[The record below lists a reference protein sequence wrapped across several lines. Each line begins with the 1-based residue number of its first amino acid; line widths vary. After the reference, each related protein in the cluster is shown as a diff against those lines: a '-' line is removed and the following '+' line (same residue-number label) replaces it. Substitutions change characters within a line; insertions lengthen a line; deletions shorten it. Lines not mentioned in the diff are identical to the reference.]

1 MISVDDF
8 KNDMWVGPDIWVPPG
23 VADFLISRMQWIRE
37 GEEADFQVVA
47 PKGFD
52 FDDLATLA
60 YLIVTD
66 DLVSAKVLAD
76 NLPRSL
82 WMETSSSSM
91 VEENLNYNFKNPFRR
106 RRGKK
111 RRLRGKSGSMENDPL
126 LGDGEP
132 KQDFLSGDEGDGSKD
147 VDDGFRADDDDRKEA
162 DYGDGDDGNSSKG
175 GGDSSGHG
183 GNSSDPV
190 ANSPGGGIPQQD
202 PPGKDDNA
210 NQDLLNGDAGD
221 VSKDD
226 DENRSK
232 DGDNSDDDGSKD
244 ADDNGGSKRG
254 SVSGAVSGGNGEGK
268 RANKSKTTK
277 TKKKRNEQFSR
288 IIIPTLDRYA
298 QV

>member
-37 GEEADFQVVA
+37 GEQADFQVVA

-60 YLIVTD
+60 YLIVTG

-82 WMETSSSSM
+82 WMETSSSSL
-91 VEENLNYNFKNPFRR
+91 VEENLNYNLKNPFRR

-111 RRLRGKSGSMENDPL
+111 RRLRGN
-126 LGDGEP
+126 GDE
-132 KQDFLSGDEGDGSKD
+132 GDEGDGSKD
-147 VDDGFRADDDDRKEA
+147 VDGFRADDDDRKEA

-210 NQDLLNGDAGD
+210 NQDPLHGDAGD

-226 DENRSK
+226 DENSSK
-232 DGDNSDDDGSKD
+232 DDDNSDGDGSKD
-244 ADDNGGSKRG
+244 ADDNGGSKGG
-254 SVSGAVSGGNGEGK
+254 SVSGAVNGGGGEGK

-277 TKKKRNEQFSR
+277 TKKKRNKQFSR